1 MRDRIL
7 KAARG
12 EPTDTT
18 PIWIMRQAG
27 RYLPEYR
34 ELRKKHS
41 MEEIC
46 RTPALTVEVTL
57 QPLRR
62 FDLDAAILFSDLLVP
77 LWGMGVSF
85 DLVEGKGPVLR
96 KPLTPGELAALPS
109 LDLDA
114 LDFTFEAIRRLRRE
128 LDRPLIG
135 FTGGPFT
142 FASYLIERK
151 PSRDYPKTRAF
162 LHAQHREWEAL
173 MKRLADNL
181 ALYLKAQIE
190 AGVQM
195 VQIFDSWV
203 GVLSPEDFRQRVKPY
218 LTAQLEQV
226 GNGVPRIYFSTGSS
240 HLFPEFATLPAE
252 VMGVDWRVSLTQAKG
267 IFDNA
272 YALQGNLDPILL
284 LGEEEDL
291 LGKASEIV
299 TEGRDVAGHI
309 FNLGHG
315 ILPPTPPERVQRLVD
330 FVHAKGARR

>member
-1 MRDRIL
+1 
-7 KAARG
+7 
-12 EPTDTT
+12 
-18 PIWIMRQAG
+18 
-27 RYLPEYR
+27 
-34 ELRKKHS
+34 
-41 MEEIC
+41 
-46 RTPALTVEVTL
+46 
-57 QPLRR
+57 
-62 FDLDAAILFSDLLVP
+62 
-77 LWGMGVSF
+77 
-85 DLVEGKGPVLR
+85 
-96 KPLTPGELAALPS
+96 
-109 LDLDA
+109 
-114 LDFTFEAIRRLRRE
+114 
-128 LDRPLIG
+128 
-135 FTGGPFT
+135 
-142 FASYLIERK
+142 
-151 PSRDYPKTRAF
+151 
-162 LHAQHREWEAL
+162 

-218 LTAQLEQV
+218 LTAQLEHV
-226 GNGVPRIYFSTGSS
+226 GNEVPRIYFSTGSS

-291 LGKASEIV
+291 LGKASDIV

-315 ILPPTPPERVQRLVD
+315 ILPPTRPERVQRLVD